1 MPVRSWRHLLF
12 IFLAAMAI
20 SSARAQTG
28 LPEPVYLY
36 PPSQYPHGAPGALAD
51 GEADK
56 PRMYPFLPKKRSTSA
71 AVLVIP
77 GGGYEHVAI
86 GHEGFQIAA
95 WLNAQGMPAFVLDY
109 RVKPYRYPVE
119 IDDGRR
125 AMRLIRAHAAE
136 YGVDPNRIVVW
147 GSSAG
152 GHLASSL
159 GTHCESAADAATP
172 AAAPDADATDKVS
185 CKPNFMVLEYPVI
198 SMTAPE
204 AHHGSALN
212 LLGPD
217 PDPALVREYSNQN
230 AVNTDTPPTFLF
242 ATTKDPTVPVENSL
256 DFYRALERAHVS
268 SELHIYDYS
277 NHGCGLCGSIIPLST
292 WPAVLR
298 NWFIQHSLLPPDAP
312 PMPPPMPNMP
322 SWIPGLKGPGSYAP

>member
-1 MPVRSWRHLLF
+1 MRLRGFFLLALTF
-12 IFLAAMAI
+12 PGLFGARNL
-20 SSARAQTG
+20 RAQTG
-28 LPEPVYLY
+28 LPTPVYLY
-36 PPSQYPHGAPGALAD
+36 PNGAPGALGN
-51 GEADK
+51 GEPDK

-86 GHEGFQIAA
+86 TYEGFQIAA

-136 YGVDPNRIVVW
+136 YGVDPNRIGVW
-147 GSSAG
+147 GFSAG

-159 GTHCESAADAATP
+159 GTHCENGTAAATNTDP
-172 AAAPDADATDKVS
+172 VDAVS
-185 CKPNFMVLEYPVI
+185 CKPTFMVLAYPVI
-198 SMTAPE
+198 TMTAPE

-217 PDPALVREYSNQN
+217 PDPALVKEYSNEN
-230 AVNTDTPPTFLF
+230 AVNADTPPTFLF

-256 DFYRALERAHVS
+256 DFYRALERAGVHA
-268 SELHIYDYS
+268 ELHLYDYA
-277 NHGCGLCGSIIPLST
+277 NHGCGLCGSIIPLAS
-292 WPAVLR
+292 WPSLVR
-298 NWFIQHSLLPPDAP
+298 TWFIMHSYLPPDAP
-312 PMPPPMPNMP
+312 PAPPPMPNLP
-322 SWIPGLKGPGSYAP
+322 QSIPGLTGPGIVDASGKVSR